1 MNAATIPVAQE
12 PEREHALLS
21 ASGAHKWLHCPPSA
35 RLEDTFPDQTSV
47 YAEEGRLAHAIA
59 ELKLRKLFVE
69 PMGPRKFNAELKKLQ
84 AHELY
89 QEEMMRHIDVY
100 VEYVQRVVHS
110 YTQPPHV
117 VVEKRLNYSDYAP
130 EGFGTGDCIII
141 GGRSLH
147 IIDFKYGKGVPVSAE
162 GNPQMSLY
170 ALGALKE
177 YAMVYDIDVVTMAII
192 QPRLDNTSEHLTTAD
207 DLSAW
212 GESIKPIARQA
223 YNGEGEFCAGEW
235 CRFCRA
241 KAQCRA
247 QADTHL
253 ALEVFG
259 GKLPPLLTNE
269 EVGDILVRARNL
281 QTWVSSLEDYALSEL
296 LKGEEIPGWKAVEG
310 KSPGRRFINT
320 DEAFAVLVAAGYD
333 EALLYE
339 RKPIT
344 LTSVEKLLKG
354 RAKFEELLKGYY
366 ETPPGKPALAPE
378 SDKRKA
384 ITNKTTAA
392 EAFGKDE
399 N

>member
-1 MNAATIPVAQE
+1 MNATAIPVAQE

-35 RLEDTFPDQTSV
+35 RLEDMLPDQTSV

-59 ELKLRKLFVE
+59 ELRLRKLYIE
-69 PMGPRKFNAELKKLQ
+69 PMGPRKFNAALKQLQ
-84 AHELY
+84 ADPLY
-89 QEEMMRHIDVY
+89 QDEMLRYTDTY

-110 YTQPPHV
+110 YTQPPHI
-117 VVEKRLNYSDYAP
+117 VVEKQLNYSDYAP

-141 GGRSLH
+141 GGHALH
-147 IIDFKYGKGVPVSAE
+147 IIDFKYGKGVSVSAE
-162 GNPQMSLY
+162 SNPQMGLY

-177 YAMVYDIDVVTMAII
+177 YALVYDIDVVTMAII
-192 QPRLDNTSEHLTTAD
+192 QPRLDNISEHLTTAD
-207 DLSAW
+207 DLRAW
-212 GESIKPIARQA
+212 GESIKPAAQQA

-259 GKLPPLLTNE
+259 GKLPPLLTNK

-281 QTWVSSLEDYALSEL
+281 QAWVSSLEDYALSEL

-310 KSPGRRFINT
+310 RSTRQFINT
-320 DEAFAVLVAAGYD
+320 DEAFAALVAAGYD

-344 LTSVEKLLKG
+344 LTSVEKLLGK
-354 RAKFEELLKGYY
+354 AKFDELLKSRI
-366 ETPPGKPALAPE
+366 EKPPGKPALALL
-378 SDKRKA
+378 SDKREA